1 MASIVADTHALIWYI
16 MHSEKLSPKALSA
29 LRQAANHEDSSIYLS
44 AISIVEIGYLVE
56 KYRLPELVWTRPNE
70 AINDND
76 TGIIV
81 VPVDSEIGFAIR
93 RIDRA
98 SVPDMPDRIIAAT
111 ALHLNLPLIS
121 RDEKILKLTEI
132 ETIW

>member
-1 MASIVADTHALIWYI
+1 MASIVADTHTLVWYI
-16 MHSEKLSPKALSA
+16 LYPEKLSSKALLA

-56 KYRLPELVWTRPNE
+56 KSRLPEVVWTRLHE

-81 VPVDSEIGFAIR
+81 TPVDSEIGFAIR
-93 RIDRA
+93 RIARA

-121 RDEKILKLTEI
+121 RDAKILKLTEI

>member
-16 MHSEKLSPKALSA
+16 LYPDKLSSKALSA
-29 LRQAANHEDSSIYLS
+29 LRQVANHEDSFIYLS

-56 KYRLPELVWTRPNE
+56 KDRLPEVVWTRLHE
-70 AINDND
+70 AINDNE
-76 TGIIV
+76 TSIIV
-81 VPVDSEIGFAIR
+81 TPVDSEIGFAIR
-93 RIDRA
+93 RIARA

>member
-1 MASIVADTHALIWYI
+1 MASIVVDTHTLVWYI
-16 MHSEKLSPKALSA
+16 LYPEKLSSKALLA

-56 KYRLPELVWTRPNE
+56 KSRLPEIVWTRLSE

-76 TGIIV
+76 TGIIIM
-81 VPVDSEIGFAIR
+81 PVNSEISFAIR
-93 RIDRA
+93 RITRA

>member
-1 MASIVADTHALIWYI
+1 MASIVADTHTLVWYI
-16 MHSEKLSPKALSA
+16 LYPEKLSSKALLA

-44 AISIVEIGYLVE
+44 AISIVEIGYLVD
-56 KYRLPELVWTRPNE
+56 KSRLPEVVWTRLNE

-81 VPVDSEIGFAIR
+81 TPVDSEIGFAIR
-93 RIDRA
+93 RIARA

>member
-1 MASIVADTHALIWYI
+1 MASVVADTHALIWYI
-16 MHSEKLSPKALSA
+16 LYPEKLSSKALFA
-29 LRQAANHEDSSIYLS
+29 LRQAANQEDSSIYLS

-56 KYRLPELVWTRPNE
+56 KYRLPEVVWTLLNE
-70 AINDND
+70 AINDD
-76 TGIIV
+76 ETGIIV
-81 VPVDSEIGFAIR
+81 TPVDSDIGFAIR
-93 RIDRA
+93 RIARA

>member
-1 MASIVADTHALIWYI
+1 MASIVADTHALVWYI
-16 MHSEKLSPKALSA
+16 LYPEKLSSKALSA
-29 LRQAANHEDSSIYLS
+29 LRQAVAHDDSSIYLS

-56 KYRLPELVWTRPNE
+56 KSRLPEIVWTRLNE

-81 VPVDSEIGFAIR
+81 TPVDSEIGFAIR
-93 RIDRA
+93 RIARA

-132 ETIW
+132 DTIW